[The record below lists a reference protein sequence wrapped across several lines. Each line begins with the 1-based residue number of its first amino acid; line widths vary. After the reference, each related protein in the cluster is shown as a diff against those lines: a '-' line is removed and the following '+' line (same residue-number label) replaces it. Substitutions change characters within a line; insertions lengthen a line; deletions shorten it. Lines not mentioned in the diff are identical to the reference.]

1 MRVIGV
7 LMILAAKRD
16 SFSEAVVLVSLRR
29 ASNTTH
35 DDFVISRLTLQAR
48 YRWEIAPR
56 SNLFLVY
63 TGGSDLPSDEFDSFS
78 HSLPQ
83 AFEDRVV
90 DTFALRLHYRF
101 GS

>member
-1 MRVIGV
+1 MVLISLMR
-7 LMILAAKRD
+7 AT
-16 SFSEAVVLVSLRR
+16 
-29 ASNTTH
+29 NTTS
-35 DDFVISRLTLQAR
+35 DDFVISRLTFQAR
-48 YRWEIAPR
+48 YRWEIAPL

-63 TGGSDLPSDEFDSFS
+63 TRGSDLPSDEFDSFPN
-78 HSLPQ
+78 LLQQ

>member
-1 MRVIGV
+1 MVLISLMR
-7 LMILAAKRD
+7 AT
-16 SFSEAVVLVSLRR
+16 
-29 ASNTTH
+29 NTTP
-35 DDFVISRLTLQAR
+35 DDFVISRLTFQAR
-48 YRWEIAPR
+48 YRWEIAPL

-63 TGGSDLPSDEFDSFS
+63 TRGSDIPSDEFDSFS
-78 HSLPQ
+78 NSLQQ

>member
-1 MRVIGV
+1 MVLISLMR
-7 LMILAAKRD
+7 AT
-16 SFSEAVVLVSLRR
+16 
-29 ASNTTH
+29 NTTP
-35 DDFVISRLTLQAR
+35 DDFVISRLTFQAR
-48 YRWEIAPR
+48 YRWEIAPL

-63 TGGSDLPSDEFDSFS
+63 TRGSDLPSDEFDSFS
-78 HSLPQ
+78 NSLQQ